1 MHTFSLSP
9 RPKTNP
15 SADRFQYRV
24 YTGSDIRAGWGLGTR
39 LAYIVVTVTVEDL
52 YMTNDRS
59 LTVELPTVVGKN
71 SSVCL
76 ANKWGQERVA
86 AAGILKSVP
95 NSVLIL
101 ILKFKLVEEKE
112 AEKQPS
118 TPTTYIQWKVDT
130 IGTTVVYSEY
140 GGSHNSRLLVYFQ

>member
-1 MHTFSLSP
+1 M
-9 RPKTNP
+9 
-15 SADRFQYRV
+15 
-24 YTGSDIRAGWGLGTR
+24 
-39 LAYIVVTVTVEDL
+39 TVTVEDL

-118 TPTTYIQWKVDT
+118 TPTMYIQWNLSKVDT
-130 IGTTVVYSEY
+130 IGTTAAYPEY